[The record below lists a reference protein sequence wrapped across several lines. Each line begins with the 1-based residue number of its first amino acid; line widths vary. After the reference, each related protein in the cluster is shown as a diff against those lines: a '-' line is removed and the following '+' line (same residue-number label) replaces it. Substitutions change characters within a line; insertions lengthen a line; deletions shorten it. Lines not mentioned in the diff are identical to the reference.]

1 MKKKENYFAP
11 EIEFFEVAI
20 SGILCQSGLDDNLG
34 STNEGVGEENWTL

>member
-1 MKKKENYFAP
+1 MKKKEIYFAP

-20 SGILCQSGLDDNLG
+20 SGILCQRGVGDNLG